1 MHDYDFNT
9 KPFVSRLAILRRDD
23 EFLQRSTTD
32 LIRVVSDIESVLME
46 ATALIRLESEL
57 MTAAS
62 FMRIRIDDMIEWD
75 DLACMTP
82 DEKSIA
88 WVARQAGEIINL
100 ELLPRT
106 FFDKYF
112 ADILELGLSV
122 NAALWQHYFN
132 KGLKDA
138 ARVHENPDASIWLI
152 DYYLY
157 ALSVDVERNWYDGR
171 TFY

>member
-1 MHDYDFNT
+1 MHDFNT

-23 EFLQRSTTD
+23 EFLQRSTAD
-32 LIRVVSDIESVLME
+32 LIRIVSDIESVLME
-46 ATALIRLESEL
+46 ATALMRLD
-57 MTAAS
+57 
-62 FMRIRIDDMIEWD
+62 IDTMDWD
-75 DLACMTP
+75 DLAMMTLNQ
-82 DEKSIA
+82 KKIA

-122 NAALWQHYFN
+122 NTALWQHYFN

-138 ARVHENPDASIWLI
+138 ARVHESPNASIWLI

-157 ALSVDVERNWYDGR
+157 ALSVDVERNWYEGR

>member
-1 MHDYDFNT
+1 MHDFNT

-46 ATALIRLESEL
+46 ASMLMRLG
-57 MTAAS
+57 
-62 FMRIRIDDMIEWD
+62 IDTIDWD
-75 DLACMTP
+75 DLALMTLNQ
-82 DEKSIA
+82 KRIA
-88 WVARQAGEIINL
+88 WVARQVGEIIGLN
-100 ELLPRT
+100 LLPAV
-106 FFDKYF
+106 FMEKYF
-112 ADILELGLSV
+112 TDVINFGFSIGTNCWSL
-122 NAALWQHYFN
+122 YFN

-138 ARVHENPDASIWLI
+138 AKVHESPNASIWLI

-157 ALSVDVERNWYDGR
+157 ALSLDIKRNWYEDR

>member
-1 MHDYDFNT
+1 MHNYDFNT

-23 EFLQRSTTD
+23 EFLQCSTTD
-32 LIRVVSDIESVLME
+32 LIRIVSDIESVLME
-46 ATALIRLESEL
+46 ATALMRLGV
-57 MTAAS
+57 
-62 FMRIRIDDMIEWD
+62 DMMDWD
-75 DLACMTP
+75 DLAMMTLNQ
-82 DEKSIA
+82 KTIA

-112 ADILELGLSV
+112 ADILELGTSV

-138 ARVHENPDASIWLI
+138 ARVHESPNASIWLI

-157 ALSVDVERNWYDGR
+157 ALSLDIEHNWYDGR

>member
-1 MHDYDFNT
+1 MHDFNT

-32 LIRVVSDIESVLME
+32 LIRIVSDIESVLME
-46 ATALIRLESEL
+46 ATALMRLGV
-57 MTAAS
+57 
-62 FMRIRIDDMIEWD
+62 DMMDWD
-75 DLACMTP
+75 DLAMMTLNQ
-82 DEKSIA
+82 KTIA

>member
-1 MHDYDFNT
+1 MHDFNT

-32 LIRVVSDIESVLME
+32 LIRIVSDIESVLME
-46 ATALIRLESEL
+46 ATALIRLD
-57 MTAAS
+57 
-62 FMRIRIDDMIEWD
+62 IDTMDWD
-75 DLACMTP
+75 DLAMMTLNQ
-82 DEKSIA
+82 KKIA
-88 WVARQAGEIINL
+88 WVARQVGEIINL

-112 ADILELGLSV
+112 ADILEFGLSV
-122 NAALWQHYFN
+122 NTALWQYYFN

-138 ARVHENPDASIWLI
+138 ARVHESPDASIWLI

-157 ALSVDVERNWYDGR
+157 VLSVDVERNWYEGR

>member
-1 MHDYDFNT
+1 MHNYDFNT

-46 ATALIRLESEL
+46 ATALMRLG
-57 MTAAS
+57 
-62 FMRIRIDDMIEWD
+62 IDVMDWD
-75 DLACMTP
+75 DFAMITLNQ
-82 DEKSIA
+82 KKIA

-138 ARVHENPDASIWLI
+138 ARVHESPDASIWLI

>member
-1 MHDYDFNT
+1 MHDFNT

-32 LIRVVSDIESVLME
+32 LIRIVSDIESVLME
-46 ATALIRLESEL
+46 ATA
-57 MTAAS
+57 
-62 FMRIRIDDMIEWD
+62 FMRLGIDTIDWD
-75 DLACMTP
+75 DLALMTLNQ
-82 DEKSIA
+82 KKIA
-88 WVARQAGEIINL
+88 WVARQTGEIINL
-100 ELLPRT
+100 ELLPRN
-106 FFDKYF
+106 FFDNYF

-122 NAALWQHYFN
+122 NAALWQRYFN

-138 ARVHENPDASIWLI
+138 ARVHQSPNASIWLI

-157 ALSVDVERNWYDGR
+157 TLSLDIERNWYEGR